1 MSCLETLG
9 AMAPYGQS
17 SPLPANTVYAHPQA
31 LLLEKDLLSFES
43 FLLTISLYHLIFR
56 KLDRFFFFFSLNHI
70 PKLEALCFPYS
81 SFCPWCKFLLKAT
94 FTFPAV
100 RLQYI

>member
-17 SPLPANTVYAHPQA
+17 SPLLANAVSAHPQA
-31 LLLEKDLLSFES
+31 PLPEKDLLSFES
-43 FLLTISLYHLIFR
+43 FLLTISLYHLVFR
-56 KLDRFFFFFSLNHI
+56 KLDRFFLLLLNHI
-70 PKLEALCFPYS
+70 PKLEGLYFPYL

-94 FTFPAV
+94 FTFPAI
-100 RLQYI
+100 RLKCI